1 MGRSR
6 CSGEQGNEFSL
17 GFPGEMHMVSSTQRP
32 EEQERVP
39 VWRQEFE
46 NRLWRLVDKNVKIT
60 CGGPG
65 QGWARWPRKDR

>member
-1 MGRSR
+1 
-6 CSGEQGNEFSL
+6 
-17 GFPGEMHMVSSTQRP
+17 MVSSTQRP
-32 EEQERVP
+32 EEQGRVP

-46 NRLWRLVDKNVKIT
+46 NRLWRLVDKNVKVT